1 MAQRSAVYWSALR
14 LKAAERNMEDA
25 PLILKTVVRDKILW
39 ACFAGI
45 SAAFLFGFVVLQ
57 PLYGP
62 RLLFQV
68 LR

>member
-1 MAQRSAVYWSALR
+1 
-14 LKAAERNMEDA
+14 MEDA

-39 ACFAGI
+39 ARFAGI
-45 SAAFLFGFVVLQ
+45 SAAFLFGFVVPQ
-57 PLYGP
+57 SLYGP

>member
-1 MAQRSAVYWSALR
+1 
-14 LKAAERNMEDA
+14 MEDA

-45 SAAFLFGFVVLQ
+45 SAAFFFGFVVPQ
-57 PLYGP
+57 PLCGL
-62 RLLFQV
+62 RLRFQV

>member
-1 MAQRSAVYWSALR
+1 
-14 LKAAERNMEDA
+14 MEDA

-45 SAAFLFGFVVLQ
+45 SAAFLFGFVVPQ
-57 PLYGP
+57 SLYGS